1 MILLANQSPMK
12 TTLSRLKKSR
22 TNKFLISSPTSQKSA
37 IFNLH
42 PLLLVHG
49 RQPRPSVAPGGGK

>member
-1 MILLANQSPMK
+1 MK